1 MTSLDEIGG
10 PSDEERELVDTVT
23 RALDSCDRL
32 GIVPFV
38 DKETDERVMFLVAV
52 REGDD
57 EEGEDGLS
65 LHPIGPLYQLEETME
80 RFEMPE
86 EFSA

>member
-1 MTSLDEIGG
+1 MKSLDEIGG
-10 PSDEERELVDTVT
+10 PDDEERELAESVSQ
-23 RALDSCDRL
+23 ALDACDRL

-52 REGDD
+52 REDD
-57 EEGEDGLS
+57 EEGDELS
-65 LHPIGPLYQLEETME
+65 VHPIGPLYDVDETRE

-86 EFSA
+86 NFSI